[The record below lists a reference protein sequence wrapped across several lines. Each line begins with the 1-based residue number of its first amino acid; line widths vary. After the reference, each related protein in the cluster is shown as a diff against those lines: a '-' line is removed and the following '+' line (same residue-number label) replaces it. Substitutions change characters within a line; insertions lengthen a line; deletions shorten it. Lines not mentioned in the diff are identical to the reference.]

1 MTRGVILINVGTP
14 DEPTTAS
21 VRRYLK
27 EFLLD
32 PDVIDI
38 PAPLRHMLV
47 RGIILNLRPK
57 KVAPRYASIWMEE
70 GSPLRVYT
78 QRICQ
83 ALNTE
88 IKDIEF
94 EVGMRYGNPSIRD
107 ALERLRSKGITEL
120 LIAPL
125 YPHHAQ
131 STTETSLKRTY
142 LELKQMDWNP
152 KCHELGDFSVNP
164 IFIDPL
170 VNSIRPYMDEN
181 SHLLFSY
188 HGLPLSHI
196 RRIDKSGKHCLSD
209 GCCNT
214 SVDVNQKC
222 YAHQCMMTTVAVA
235 NALGLQNERWSH
247 SYQSRLGPA
256 KWLSP
261 STTETV
267 EKLAKSGI
275 KNLVIVS
282 PAFVA
287 DGLETLEEIEIEIKD
302 EFIESGGKSVRVVPC
317 LNDRS
322 DWISGLGSLI
332 AKSFARTRLPQ
343 ISE

>member
-14 DEPTTAS
+14 DEATTAS

-47 RGIILNLRPK
+47 RGIILNLRPR

-83 ALNTE
+83 ALNIE
-88 IKDIEF
+88 NKDIEF

-131 STTETSLKRTY
+131 STTETSL
-142 LELKQMDWNP
+142 
-152 KCHELGDFSVNP
+152 
-164 IFIDPL
+164 
-170 VNSIRPYMDEN
+170 
-181 SHLLFSY
+181 
-188 HGLPLSHI
+188 
-196 RRIDKSGKHCLSD
+196 
-209 GCCNT
+209 
-214 SVDVNQKC
+214 
-222 YAHQCMMTTVAVA
+222 
-235 NALGLQNERWSH
+235 
-247 SYQSRLGPA
+247 
-256 KWLSP
+256 
-261 STTETV
+261 
-267 EKLAKSGI
+267 
-275 KNLVIVS
+275 
-282 PAFVA
+282 
-287 DGLETLEEIEIEIKD
+287 
-302 EFIESGGKSVRVVPC
+302 
-317 LNDRS
+317 
-322 DWISGLGSLI
+322 
-332 AKSFARTRLPQ
+332 
-343 ISE
+343 